1 MTVGELLERI
11 SSAEI
16 AEWGAF
22 FKWKAEEE
30 EKRSKRRR

>member
-1 MTVGELLERI
+1 MTVSELLERI

-22 FKWKAEEE
+22 FKWQAEEE
-30 EKRSKRRR
+30 EKARRR